1 MPATFPNTAIQ
12 LSRHTLFKCRSVFDL
27 RQNKRFDT
35 QEEIVFI
42 LSGGDSSGK
51 IQLPITIYLSVLP
64 CWFAFNES
72 VVCLKWHEPILQ
84 HLLSAINDKKV
95 YFHNLQFPIIILAKG
110 AGVLVLCAM
119 RVTTGRESLSTWFF
133 IFIFYHAFFSLA
145 LGVQVLLQSPTLCSK
160 PHYQLGKE
168 RRGEKNQFSCDGPI
182 CLNSL
187 WKRSWSY
194 KSHLILYIFAQ
205 ER

>member
-110 AGVLVLCAM
+110 AGVLVLCGHGQ
-119 RVTTGRESLSTWFF
+119 RKPFNL
-133 IFIFYHAFFSLA
+133 IFYFYFLSCILFSGSRCSGPPA
-145 LGVQVLLQSPTLCSK
+145 ITNALLQASLPTWK
-160 PHYQLGKE
+160 RKK
-168 RRGEKNQFSCDGPI
+168 RGEKSVFMWRPNLPE
-182 CLNSL
+182 LPM
-187 WKRSWSY
+187 K
-194 KSHLILYIFAQ
+194 KIL
-205 ER
+205 EL

>member
-64 CWFAFNES
+64 C
-72 VVCLKWHEPILQ
+72 
-84 HLLSAINDKKV
+84 
-95 YFHNLQFPIIILAKG
+95 
-110 AGVLVLCAM
+110 
-119 RVTTGRESLSTWFF
+119 
-133 IFIFYHAFFSLA
+133 
-145 LGVQVLLQSPTLCSK
+145 
-160 PHYQLGKE
+160 
-168 RRGEKNQFSCDGPI
+168 
-182 CLNSL
+182 
-187 WKRSWSY
+187 
-194 KSHLILYIFAQ
+194 
-205 ER
+205 